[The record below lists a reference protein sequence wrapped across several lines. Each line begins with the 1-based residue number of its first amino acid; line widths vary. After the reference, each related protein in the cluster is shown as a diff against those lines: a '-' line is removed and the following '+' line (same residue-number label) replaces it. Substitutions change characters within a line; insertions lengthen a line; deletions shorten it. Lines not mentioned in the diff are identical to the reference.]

1 MQARRQGENLVS
13 ALSRVNALILVMV
26 ESYILILRIILDYL
40 LLHQES
46 LNYEAISIVSIALQ
60 LKGL

>member
-40 LLHQES
+40 LLHQEG